1 MRTSLIAIL
10 ACMLSVGMVAPAAG
24 QAAYDLESQR
34 ARLWDFFADKH
45 TEAGDEYKKVQLFED
60 ARQQY
65 LRAIELVPDHGK
77 ARRGLGMRKKGN
89 EWVDDEPLP
98 EKSPL
103 KPADKIE
110 ARKKP
115 DELKARNFEKCAD
128 RARKQVQAATSAG
141 DTRAARILASD
152 VLTYAPDDAAARKLR
167 GHEKL
172 GEDWMPGFA
181 KQWRENGMAHVA
193 KGSFGEEVSDEDE
206 QAKEISVRFTRRAG
220 KWLMAR
226 TTYDDTRA
234 KFMHRNAEAAITRAM
249 ELLGVDAPFGVHRY
263 TITHFQSAAE
273 YDAMLEKV
281 LKLSGDELVF
291 AKKLAGHGQSKPWG
305 FLCRSSTDAAA
316 DDMIANT
323 IAINVMNTNR
333 RNGRLTQPWVETG
346 FSYLITSQTLGTCI
360 TTRYSLIKQGA
371 TASSHTTMPELNK
384 KSGTPE
390 HLREAILREV
400 TFKRDLPLS
409 RIVNFETNDMT
420 MEAAAKSF
428 SLLEF
433 WFSNYPDA
441 TRKYLASPG
450 EEKEA
455 RLTNI
460 ETHFGKKVDAI
471 EAEWREWVLANY

>member
-1 MRTSLIAIL
+1 MRTALLSFIALL
-10 ACMLSVGMVAPAAG
+10 ACIAHVNAQP
-24 QAAYDLESQR
+24 AYDLDAQR
-34 ARLWDFFADKH
+34 AKLWDFFADKH
-45 TEAGDEYKKVQLFED
+45 TEVGDEYKKVQLFED

-65 LRAIELVPDHGK
+65 LRAIELMPDHGK
-77 ARRGLGMRKKGN
+77 ARRGLGMKKKGDA
-89 EWVDDEPLP
+89 WVDDEPMP

-103 KPADKIE
+103 KPSEKIE

-115 DELKARNFEKCAD
+115 DELKAKNFEKCAD

-181 KQWRENGMAHVA
+181 KKWREEGTAHVA
-193 KGSFGEEVSDEDE
+193 KGTFGDEVTEEDE
-206 QAKEISVRFTRRAG
+206 QAKEIGVKFTRRAS

-234 KFMHRNAEAAITRAM
+234 KLMHRNGEAAITRAM
-249 ELLGVDAPFGVHRY
+249 ELLGVEAPFGTHRY
-263 TITHFQSAAE
+263 TITHFQSVAE

-281 LKLSGDELVF
+281 LKLTGDELAF
-291 AKKLAGHGQSKPWG
+291 GKKLAGHGQSKPWG
-305 FLCRSSTDAAA
+305 FLCRSNSDAGA

-384 KSGTPE
+384 KSGTPD

-400 TFKRDLPLS
+400 TLKRDLPLS

-428 SLLEF
+428 SLMEF

-460 ETHFGKKVDAI
+460 ETHFGKKVEEI